1 MIAYFLNIQYFGCV
15 LIKKIH
21 QVIKNVWKCE
31 SETIYQESGLEISKL
46 IFQYLII
53 TKPIET
59 EKYTQK
65 LVV

>member
-1 MIAYFLNIQYFGCV
+1 M
-15 LIKKIH
+15 
-21 QVIKNVWKCE
+21 
-31 SETIYQESGLEISKL
+31 YQESGLEISKL

-53 TKPIET
+53 TDPIEM